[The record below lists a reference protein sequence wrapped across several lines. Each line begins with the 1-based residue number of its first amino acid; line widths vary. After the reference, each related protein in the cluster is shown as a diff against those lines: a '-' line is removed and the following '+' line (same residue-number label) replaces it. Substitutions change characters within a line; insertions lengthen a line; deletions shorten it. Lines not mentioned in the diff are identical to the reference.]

1 MGQPLGAIIAGTG
14 SYVPEEVLDNDFF
27 ASYLDTSA
35 EWIIPRTGI
44 QTRRRVGK
52 DESTATMAK
61 IAAERALENAGVSVS
76 EIDHIIVGT
85 VTADRPLPSAACIL
99 QNLLGISGQPA
110 WDLQAACSG
119 LVYGMVVAGSLIQC
133 GLYKNILVV
142 GAETLTR
149 ITDYEDRNTAVL
161 FGDAAGAVIMQP
173 SPDPSRGILHNH
185 LGSDGSR
192 YDYVWIPGGGSA
204 EPASQK
210 TVNERLH
217 YMKMRGRELFKFAVT
232 RMQASIDQALEES
245 GFKADDLKLIIPH
258 QSNLRIIESCRT
270 RLGLPREKMMVNV
283 NRYGNTSTASI
294 GLGLDEA
301 WRSGRLKKGDL
312 GMLLAVG
319 GGMTWGAMILRF

>member
-1 MGQPLGAIIAGTG
+1 MGQPLEAIIAGTG
-14 SYVPEEVLDNDFF
+14 SYAPPEVMDNDYF

-35 EWIIPRTGI
+35 EWIVPRTGI
-44 QTRRRVGK
+44 LTRHRVGK
-52 DESTATMAK
+52 DETTATMAK
-61 IAAERALENAGVSVS
+61 AATERALKDAGMDVS
-76 EIDHIIVGT
+76 ELDHIIVGT

-99 QNLLGISGQPA
+99 QNLLGISEIPA

-119 LVYGMVVAGSLIQC
+119 LIYGMVMAGSLIQS
-133 GLYKNILVV
+133 GLYKNILVI

-173 SPDPSRGILHNH
+173 STDPSRCILHH
-185 LGSDGSR
+185 HIGSDGSK

-217 YMKMRGRELFKFAVT
+217 YMKMRGRELFKFAVG
-232 RMQASIDQALEES
+232 RMEASIDRALEET
-245 GFKADDLKLIIPH
+245 GIKADDLKLIIPH
-258 QSNLRIIESCRT
+258 QSNFRIIESCRK
-270 RLGLPREKMMVNV
+270 RLKLPREKMLINV
-283 NRYGNTSTASI
+283 DRYGNTSTASI

-301 WRSGRLKKGDL
+301 RRTGRLNQGDL
-312 GMLLAVG
+312 VMLLAVG
-319 GGMTWGAMILRF
+319 GGMTWGAMIIRL